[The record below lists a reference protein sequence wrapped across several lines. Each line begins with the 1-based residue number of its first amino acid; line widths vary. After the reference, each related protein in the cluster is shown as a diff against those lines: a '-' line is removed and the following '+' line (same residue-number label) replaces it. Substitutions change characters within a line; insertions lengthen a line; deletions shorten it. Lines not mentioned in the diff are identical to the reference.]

1 MPEFGPYET
10 PQALLRDQLWRCWLA
25 VEYQIRHRWAMGA
38 LPRTEDDG
46 AAAAWAPENV
56 AGVFRSALSEYRGE
70 PLVNGNDAGAS
81 VLRDAYRH
89 HSMLM
94 DARVAATVGANI
106 RLPYLDLCVR
116 FGLSYAQRLTLSF
129 ALMPEVDPKLLIA
142 YRYLSSDPTCR
153 SLDARLL
160 AMLVYD
166 TSESRADMSRDLAP
180 TSPLLLYRLLELDET
195 AGTYDSVLFRR
206 LRPAARLVQLLAGD
220 SSKLDPQLSDVA
232 ELRPTGI
239 SSGQGGAGPV
249 PRAGSLA
256 LGHSGEVLALFPES
270 LIARAAAALSS
281 PEALLVLQGVRGAG
295 KRLLLQVAAA
305 RVGRKILLI
314 QGSVLAA
321 MPPAQVRPVLRS
333 ILRECRL
340 LDAIPVIPDL
350 DDVIARDGD
359 RSDVPAFVTQ
369 LAAEHQG
376 AMAVTLG
383 RDRMPRLDF
392 RPLVQFALE
401 VPSLGE
407 RATLWQHHV
416 PGLVENDA
424 EALAS
429 RFAAPGGVIALA
441 ARAARAERTAVDGPP
456 DLLAL
461 DVAVRNQL
469 HDRLVRLGRKLDSH
483 FEFADL
489 VVDDETKVSLQE
501 IVGCLKERR
510 KVRERWGF
518 RGAAGVSVLFS
529 GDPGVGK
536 TMSATVIARR
546 LGLAIYEIDL
556 SRVVSKWL
564 GETEK
569 NLSEVFDA
577 AEPGHVVLLFNEA
590 DSLFGKRTT
599 EVKSSNDRY
608 ANMETNYLL
617 QRLERFGGLAILTT
631 NLGGAVDPA
640 FRRRFAYDVQ
650 FTFPDPEMRAEL
662 WRRAIPRTAEVAK
675 IDYEELGERFELS
688 GGFIKVAAE
697 RSAFQAAAMGE
708 SMSMN
713 GLVETVNRMYRERG
727 KLTAVGR
734 LE

>member
-10 PQALLRDQLWRCWLA
+10 PEALLRDQLWRCWLG
-25 VEYQIRHRWAMGA
+25 VEHQIRQRWALGA
-38 LPRTEDDG
+38 LPRTAEDG
-46 AAAAWAPENV
+46 ATASWAPENV
-56 AGVFRSALSEYRGE
+56 AGVFRAALSEYRNE
-70 PLVNGNDAGAS
+70 PLPGGDDAGAN
-81 VLRDAYRH
+81 VVGAAHRH
-89 HSMLM
+89 HAMVT
-94 DARVAATVGANI
+94 DARIGATLAAGI
-106 RLPYLDLCVR
+106 RLPYLDLWVR
-116 FGLSYAQRLTLSF
+116 FELSYAQRLALNF
-129 ALMPEVDPKLLIA
+129 AVMPEIDPKLLIA
-142 YRYLSSDPTCR
+142 YRYLTSDPTCR
-153 SLDARLL
+153 GLDARLL

-166 TSESRADMSRDLAP
+166 TAERRADMSRDLAP
-180 TSPLLLYRLLELDET
+180 TSPLLLYRLIEQDET
-195 AGTYDSVLFRR
+195 AGSYDSVLFRR

-220 SSKLDPQLSDVA
+220 TSRLDPQLSDVA
-232 ELRPTGI
+232 ELRA
-239 SSGQGGAGPV
+239 GAID
-249 PRAGSLA
+249 
-256 LGHSGEVLALFPES
+256 ALFPEP
-270 LIARAAAALSS
+270 LIARAAAALAS
-281 PEALLVLQGVRGAG
+281 PEALLVLQGVRGVG

-305 RVGRKILLI
+305 RIGKKLLVI
-314 QGSVLAA
+314 HGGALGA
-321 MPPAQVRPVLRS
+321 MPPVLARPLLRS

-350 DDVIARDGD
+350 DDAVAQQGD
-359 RSDVPAFVTQ
+359 RADLPPFVAQ
-369 LAAEHQG
+369 LAAEHAG
-376 AMAVTLG
+376 AMAVTIG

-392 RPLVQFALE
+392 RPLVQFTLE
-401 VPSLGE
+401 IPSLDD
-407 RATLWQHHV
+407 RAALWRRNAPTLAAA
-416 PGLVENDA
+416 DA

-441 ARAARAERTAVDGPP
+441 ARAARAERPEAEGPP
-456 DLLAL
+456 DLAAL
-461 DVAVRNQL
+461 DLAVRNQL
-469 HDRLVRLGRKLDSH
+469 HDRLIRLGRRIDSAH
-483 FEFADL
+483 AFADL
-489 VVDDETKVSLQE
+489 VVDDETAASLQE
-501 IVGCLKERR
+501 IVAALRERR

-536 TMSATVIARR
+536 TMSATVIARQ
-546 LGLAIYEIDL
+546 LDLAIYEIDL

-569 NLSEVFDA
+569 NLGEVFDA

-650 FTFPDPEMRAEL
+650 FTFPDPEMRTEL
-662 WRRAIPRTAEVAK
+662 WRRAIPRTAEVGD
-675 IDYEELGERFELS
+675 IDFEELGERFELS

-697 RSAFQAAAMGE
+697 RSAFQAAARSE
-708 SMSMN
+708 PISTEA
-713 GLVETVNRMYRERG
+713 LVVTIHRMYRERG

>member
-25 VEYQIRHRWAMGA
+25 VEYQIRQRWAMGA
-38 LPRTEDDG
+38 LPRGADDG
-46 AAAAWAPENV
+46 AAVDWAPENV

-70 PLVNGNDAGAS
+70 PLVHGNDAGAS
-81 VLRDAYRH
+81 VVRDAYRH
-89 HSMLM
+89 HSLLM
-94 DARVAATVGANI
+94 DARIAATVAANI

-116 FGLSYAQRLTLSF
+116 FGLSHAQRLTLSF

-166 TSESRADMSRDLAP
+166 TSERRADMSRDLAP
-180 TSPLLLYRLLELDET
+180 TSPLLLYRLIELDES
-195 AGTYDSVLFRR
+195 AGSYDSVLFRR

-220 SSKLDPQLSDVA
+220 SRQLDPQLSDVA
-232 ELRPTGI
+232 ELA
-239 SSGQGGAGPV
+239 GGEA
-249 PRAGSLA
+249 
-256 LGHSGEVLALFPES
+256 EALFPEPM
-270 LIARAAAALSS
+270 IARAAAALAS
-281 PEALLVLQGVRGAG
+281 PEALLVLQGVRGVG

-305 RVGRKILLI
+305 RTGRKLLLI
-314 QGSVLAA
+314 QGSALAA
-321 MPPAQVRPVLRS
+321 MPPAQLRPVLRS

-350 DDVIARDGD
+350 DDVLTKEGD

-392 RPLVQFALE
+392 RPLVQFTLE

-407 RATLWQHHV
+407 RATLWQRHV
-416 PGLVENDA
+416 PDLARSDA
-424 EALAS
+424 DQLAS

-441 ARAARAERTAVDGPP
+441 ARAARAERSEMEGPP
-456 DLLAL
+456 DLPAL

-469 HDRLVRLGRKLDSH
+469 HDRLVRLGRKLDAP
-483 FEFADL
+483 FEFSDL
-489 VVDDETKVSLQE
+489 VVDDETKASLQE
-501 IVGCLKERR
+501 IVGALRERR
-510 KVRERWGF
+510 KVRETWGF

-569 NLSEVFDA
+569 NLGEVFDA

-599 EVKSSNDRY
+599 EVRSSNDRY

-662 WRRAIPRTAEVAK
+662 WRRAIPRTAEVAA
-675 IDYEELGERFELS
+675 IDFDALGERFELS
-688 GGFIKVAAE
+688 GGFVKVAAE

-708 SMSMN
+708 PISMT
-713 GLVETVNRMYRERG
+713 GLIETVNRMYRERG

>member
-10 PQALLRDQLWRCWLA
+10 PQALLRDQLWRCWLG
-25 VEYQIRHRWAMGA
+25 VEYQIRQRWALGA
-38 LPRTEDDG
+38 LPQTGEDG
-46 AAAAWAPENV
+46 VSASWAPENV
-56 AGVFRSALSEYRGE
+56 AGVFRTALSEYRGD
-70 PLVNGNDAGAS
+70 PLPGGGDAGAS
-81 VLRDAYRH
+81 VVRDAYH
-89 HSMLM
+89 HHAMLS
-94 DARVAATVGANI
+94 DARVAATLAAGI
-106 RLPYLDLCVR
+106 RLPYLDLWVR
-116 FGLSYAQRLTLSF
+116 FGLSDAQRLALNF
-129 ALMPEVDPKLLIA
+129 AVMPEIDPKLLIA
-142 YRYLSSDPTCR
+142 YRYLTSDPTCR
-153 SLDARLL
+153 GLDARLL

-166 TSESRADMSRDLAP
+166 TAERRADMSRDLAP
-180 TSPLLLYRLLELDET
+180 TSPLLLYRLVEQDET

-220 SSKLDPQLSDVA
+220 TSQLDPQLSDVA
-232 ELRPTGI
+232 ELR
-239 SSGQGGAGPV
+239 
-249 PRAGSLA
+249 
-256 LGHSGEVLALFPES
+256 SGEPAALFPEP

-281 PEALLVLQGVRGAG
+281 PEALLVLQGVRGVG

-305 RVGRKILLI
+305 RIDRKILLVN
-314 QGSVLAA
+314 GAALAA
-321 MPPAQVRPVLRS
+321 MPPALTRPLVRS

-350 DDVIARDGD
+350 DDAMVQQGE
-359 RSDVPAFVTQ
+359 RSDVPVFVTQ
-369 LAAEHQG
+369 LAAEHAG

-392 RPLVQFALE
+392 RPLVQFTLE
-401 VPSLGE
+401 VPPLGE
-407 RATLWQHHV
+407 RAALWQRSV
-416 PGLVENDA
+416 PTLPSADA
-424 EALAS
+424 ETLAS

-441 ARAARAERTAVDGPP
+441 ARAARAERPAGSPP
-456 DLLAL
+456 DLPAL
-461 DVAVRNQL
+461 DLAVRNQL
-469 HDRLVRLGRKLDSH
+469 HDRLIRLGRRLDTH
-483 FEFADL
+483 QAFTDL
-489 VVDDETKVSLQE
+489 VVDDETAASLHE
-501 IVGCLKERR
+501 IVGALRERR

-536 TMSATVIARR
+536 TMSATVIARQ

-569 NLSEVFDA
+569 NLGEVFDA

-650 FTFPDPEMRAEL
+650 FTFPDPEMRTEL
-662 WRRAIPRTAEVAK
+662 WRRAIPRTAEVGD

-697 RSAFQAAAMGE
+697 RSAFQAAATSE
-708 SMSMN
+708 PMSTN
-713 GLVETVNRMYRERG
+713 GLVVTIHRMYRERG

>member
-1 MPEFGPYET
+1 VAEFGPYET
-10 PQALLRDQLWRCWLA
+10 PSALLRDTLWRCWLA
-25 VEYQIRHRWAMGA
+25 IEYQIRQRWALGA
-38 LPRTEDDG
+38 LPDTSDDG
-46 AAAAWAPENV
+46 AATTWAPEHV

-70 PLVNGNDAGAS
+70 PLVSGQDGGAH
-81 VLRDAYRH
+81 VVADAYRH
-89 HSMLM
+89 HAMLM
-94 DARVAATVGANI
+94 EARIAATLRDGVQ
-106 RLPYLDLCVR
+106 LPYLDMCVR
-116 FGLSYAQRLTLSF
+116 FGLNQAQRLALSF
-129 ALMPEVDPKLLIA
+129 AVMPEIDPKLLVA
-142 YRYLSSDPTCR
+142 YRYLASDPSCR
-153 SLDARLL
+153 GLDARLL

-166 TSESRADMSRDLAP
+166 TAESRADMSRDLAP
-180 TSPLLLYRLLELDET
+180 TSPLLLYRLLEHDET

-220 SSKLDPQLSDVA
+220 NSQLDPQLAEVA
-232 ELRPTGI
+232 ELRA
-239 SSGQGGAGPV
+239 GAVG
-249 PRAGSLA
+249 
-256 LGHSGEVLALFPES
+256 ALFPEP

-281 PEALLVLQGVRGAG
+281 PEALLVVQGVRGVG

-305 RVGRKILLI
+305 RLGRKLLLL
-314 QGSVLAA
+314 QGGALAA
-321 MPPAQVRPVLRS
+321 MSPSQVRPVLRS

-340 LDAIPVIPDL
+340 LDAIPVIAEL
-350 DDVIARDGD
+350 DDVIAQQGD
-359 RSDVPAFVTQ
+359 RSDAPAFLTL
-369 LAAEHQG
+369 LAAEHAG
-376 AMAVTLG
+376 AMAVTIG

-392 RPLVQFALE
+392 RPLVQFSLD
-401 VPSLGE
+401 VPPLGD
-407 RATLWQHHV
+407 RSTLWQWHV
-416 PGLVENDA
+416 PGLTEEAA
-424 EALAS
+424 ETLAG

-441 ARAARAERTAVDGPP
+441 ARAARAERTAQAGPP
-456 DLLAL
+456 DVEVL

-469 HDRLVRLGRKLDSH
+469 HDRLVRLGRKLDSQ
-483 FEFADL
+483 FEFKDL
-489 VVDDETKVSLQE
+489 VVDDDTGASLTE
-501 IVGCLKERR
+501 IVGCIRERR
-510 KVRERWGF
+510 KVREQWGF

-536 TMSATVIARR
+536 TMSATVIARQ

-569 NLSEVFDA
+569 NLGEVFDA

-631 NLGGAVDPA
+631 NLTGAVDPA

-662 WRRAIPRTAEVAK
+662 WRRVIPKAAEVSS
-675 IDYEELGERFELS
+675 IDYDELGERFELS

-697 RSAFQAAAMGE
+697 RSAFQAAAMGGAI
-708 SMSMN
+708 STS

>member
-1 MPEFGPYET
+1 VPEFGPYET

-25 VEYQIRHRWAMGA
+25 VEYQIRLRWALGA
-38 LPRTEDDG
+38 LPRNDDG
-46 AAAAWAPENV
+46 ASASWAPENV
-56 AGVFRSALSEYRGE
+56 AGVFRAALGEYRGE
-70 PLVNGNDAGAS
+70 PLIAGGDAGAA
-81 VLRDAYRH
+81 VVRDALRH
-89 HSMLM
+89 HSLLM
-94 DARVAATVGANI
+94 EARIGATLRANL
-106 RLPYLDLCVR
+106 RLPYLDLWLR
-116 FGLSYAQRLTLSF
+116 FGLTPAQRQTLSF
-129 ALMPEVDPKLLIA
+129 ALMPEIDPKLLIA
-142 YRYLSSDPTCR
+142 YRYLSADPTCR
-153 SLDARLL
+153 GLDARLL

-166 TSESRADMSRDLAP
+166 TSESRAEMSRDLAP
-180 TSPLLLYRLLELDET
+180 TSPLLLYRLLEQDDT
-195 AGTYDSVLFRR
+195 AGSHDSMLFRR

-220 SSKLDPQLSDVA
+220 ARQLDPQLADVA
-232 ELRPTGI
+232 ELRE
-239 SSGQGGAGPV
+239 
-249 PRAGSLA
+249 
-256 LGHSGEVLALFPES
+256 GELDALFPDAMVE
-270 LIARAAAALSS
+270 RAATALAS
-281 PEALLVLQGVRGAG
+281 PEALLVLQGVRGVG

-305 RVGRKILLI
+305 RIGRKLLVL
-314 QGSVLAA
+314 QGGVLGA
-321 MPPAQVRPVLRS
+321 MPAAQVRPLLRS

-350 DDVIARDGD
+350 DDVAVQGERGD
-359 RSDVPAFVTQ
+359 LPPFVSQ
-369 LAAEHQG
+369 LAAEHAG

-392 RPLVQFALE
+392 RPLVQFTLD
-401 VPSLGE
+401 VPPMGE
-407 RATLWQHHV
+407 RARLWQWNV
-416 PGLVENDA
+416 PGLPEQDA
-424 EALAS
+424 ETLAS
-429 RFAAPGGVIALA
+429 RFAAPGGVIAFA
-441 ARAARAERTAVDGPP
+441 ARAARAERSAAQGPP
-456 DLLAL
+456 DLRGL
-461 DVAVRNQL
+461 DLAVRNQL
-469 HDRLVRLGRKLDSH
+469 HDRLVRLGRKLDCP
-483 FEFADL
+483 FELADL
-489 VVDDETKVSLQE
+489 VVDDETAGSLRE
-501 IVGCLKERR
+501 IVACVRERR
-510 KVRERWGF
+510 KVREYWGF

-536 TMSATVIARR
+536 TMSATVIARQ

-631 NLGGAVDPA
+631 NLSSAVDPA

-662 WRRAIPRTAEVAK
+662 WRRVIPKAAEVAAL
-675 IDYEELGERFELS
+675 DFEELGERFELS

-697 RSAFQAAAMGE
+697 RAAFQAAATDE
-708 SMSMN
+708 PISMN
-713 GLVETVNRMYRERG
+713 GLVVTIHRMYRERG

>member
-1 MPEFGPYET
+1 MAEFGPYAT

-25 VEYQIRHRWAMGA
+25 VEYQIRQRWAFGA
-38 LPRTEDDG
+38 LPRSDDG
-46 AAAAWAPENV
+46 GEASWAPENV
-56 AGVFRSALSEYRGE
+56 AGVFRAALSEYRGE
-70 PLVNGNDAGAS
+70 PLAGDDAGAS
-81 VLRDAYRH
+81 VVRDAYRH
-89 HSMLM
+89 HALLM
-94 DARVAATVGANI
+94 DARITATLRANI
-106 RLPYLDLCVR
+106 HLPYLDLCVR
-116 FGLSYAQRLTLSF
+116 FALSPAQRQTLAF

-153 SLDARLL
+153 GLDARLL

-180 TSPLLLYRLLELDET
+180 TSPLLLYRLLEQDET
-195 AGTYDSVLFRR
+195 AGSHDSMLFRR

-220 SSKLDPQLSDVA
+220 SSQLDPQLSDVA
-232 ELRPTGI
+232 ELR
-239 SSGQGGAGPV
+239 GGDV
-249 PRAGSLA
+249 D
-256 LGHSGEVLALFPES
+256 ALFPEAM
-270 LIARAAAALSS
+270 IARAAAALASH
-281 PEALLVLQGVRGAG
+281 EALLVLQGVRGVG

-305 RVGRKILLI
+305 RIGRKLVLLD
-314 QGSVLAA
+314 GGALAA
-321 MPPAQVRPVLRS
+321 MPPPQVRPLLRS

-340 LDAIPVIPDL
+340 LDAVPVIPDL
-350 DDVIARDGD
+350 DDVLVQQGERGD
-359 RSDVPAFVTQ
+359 LPPFVTQ
-369 LAAEHQG
+369 LAAEHTG

-392 RPLVQFALE
+392 RPLVQFTLE
-401 VPSLGE
+401 VPPLDE
-407 RATLWQHHV
+407 RARLWQWNV
-416 PGLVENDA
+416 PALDYRDA
-424 EALAS
+424 ETLAS

-441 ARAARAERTAVDGPP
+441 ARAARAERSAADGPP
-456 DLLAL
+456 DLRAL

-469 HDRLVRLGRKLDSH
+469 HDRLVRLGRKIDSAYG
-483 FEFADL
+483 FADL
-489 VVDDETKVSLQE
+489 VVDDETAASLRE
-501 IVGCLKERR
+501 IVGALQERR

-536 TMSATVIARR
+536 SMSATVIARQ

-662 WRRAIPRTAEVAK
+662 WRRAIPKTAEVGRL
-675 IDYEELGERFELS
+675 DFEELGERFELS

-697 RSAFQAAAMGE
+697 RAAFQAAATDE
-708 SMSMN
+708 PISMN
-713 GLVETVNRMYRERG
+713 GLVVTIHRMYRERG

>member
-10 PQALLRDQLWRCWLA
+10 PQALLRDQLWRCWLR
-25 VEYQIRHRWAMGA
+25 VEHQIRLRWAMGA
-38 LPRTEDDG
+38 LPRTEDG
-46 AAAAWAPENV
+46 EPAAWAPEHI
-56 AGVFRSALSEYRGE
+56 AGVFRAALGEYRGE
-70 PLVNGNDAGAS
+70 PLLDGDDAGAS
-81 VLRDAYRH
+81 VVDEAHRH

-94 DARVAATVGANI
+94 DARIAATLRAGI

-116 FGLSYAQRLTLSF
+116 FQLTYAQRLTLSF
-129 ALMPEVDPKLLIA
+129 ALMPEIDPKLLVA

-180 TSPLLLYRLLELDET
+180 TSPLLVYRLIEQDET
-195 AGTYDSVLFRR
+195 AGAYDSVLFRR

-220 SSKLDPQLSDVA
+220 ASHLDPQLADVA
-232 ELRPTGI
+232 ELR
-239 SSGQGGAGPV
+239 GGPA
-249 PRAGSLA
+249 
-256 LGHSGEVLALFPES
+256 EALFPEPM
-270 LIARAAAALSS
+270 IARAAAALAS
-281 PEALLVLQGVRGAG
+281 PEALLVLQGVRGVG

-305 RVGRKILLI
+305 RVGRKLLLL
-314 QGSVLAA
+314 QGTALAA
-321 MPPAQVRPVLRS
+321 MSPTQWRPLLRS

-350 DDVIARDGD
+350 GDLIAQQGD
-359 RSDVPAFVTQ
+359 RGDVPAFVTQ
-369 LAAEHQG
+369 LAAEHEG
-376 AMAVTLG
+376 AIAVTLG
-383 RDRMPRLDF
+383 RDRMPRFDF
-392 RPLVQFALE
+392 RPLVQFTLE
-401 VPSLGE
+401 IPPLGE
-407 RATLWQHHV
+407 RATLWRRHV
-416 PGLVENDA
+416 PELTADDA
-424 EALAS
+424 ETLAS

-441 ARAARAERTAVDGPP
+441 ARAARAERAELDGPP
-456 DLLAL
+456 ELSAL
-461 DVAVRNQL
+461 DLAVRNQL
-469 HDRLVRLGRKLDSH
+469 HDRLVRLGRKLECH
-483 FEFADL
+483 FDFRDL
-489 VVDDETKVSLQE
+489 VVDDETAGALQE
-501 IVGCLKERR
+501 IVGSLRVRR
-510 KVRERWGF
+510 KVREHWGF

-529 GDPGVGK
+529 GHPGVGK
-536 TMSATVIARR
+536 TMSATVLARA

-556 SRVVSKWL
+556 SRIVSKWL

-617 QRLERFGGLAILTT
+617 QRLEQFGGLAILTT

-662 WRRAIPRTAEVAK
+662 WRRVIPRTAEVAN
-675 IDYEELGERFELS
+675 IDYGQLGERFELS

-697 RSAFQAAAMGE
+697 RSAFQAAATGE
-708 SMSMN
+708 AMSMN

>member
-10 PQALLRDQLWRCWLA
+10 PRALLRDQLWRCWLG
-25 VEYQIRHRWAMGA
+25 VEFQIRQRWALGS
-38 LPRTEDDG
+38 LSRTADDG
-46 AAAAWAPENV
+46 AIGSWGPETLG
-56 AGVFRSALSEYRGE
+56 GVFRSALSEFRDE
-70 PLVNGNDAGAS
+70 PLVHGDDAGAA
-81 VLRDAYRH
+81 VVREAYRH
-89 HSMLM
+89 HSRLV
-94 DARVAATVGANI
+94 DARIAATLRANI
-106 RLPYLDLCVR
+106 RLPFLELCVR
-116 FGLSYAQRLTLSF
+116 FGLTPAQQLALCF
-129 ALMPEVDPKLLIA
+129 AVMPEVDPKLLIA
-142 YRYLSSDPTCR
+142 YRYLSNDPSCR

-166 TSESRADMSRDLAP
+166 TSERRADMSRDLAP
-180 TSPLLLYRLLELDET
+180 TSPLLLYRLLEQDES
-195 AGTYDSVLFRR
+195 AGSSDSMLFRR

-220 SSKLDPQLSDVA
+220 SSQLDPQLSDVA
-232 ELRPTGI
+232 ELRG
-239 SSGQGGAGPV
+239 
-249 PRAGSLA
+249 
-256 LGHSGEVLALFPES
+256 GEVDALFPEPM
-270 LIARAAAALSS
+270 IARAAAALAS
-281 PEALLVLQGVRGAG
+281 PGALLVLQGVRGVG

-305 RVGRKILLI
+305 RIDRKLLLI
-314 QGSVLAA
+314 HGNALAA
-321 MPPAQVRPVLRS
+321 MTAPQARPQVRS
-333 ILRECRL
+333 ILRECKL

-350 DDVIARDGD
+350 DDVMVQQGERGEL
-359 RSDVPAFVTQ
+359 PAFVSQ
-369 LAAEHQG
+369 LAAEHHG
-376 AMAVTLG
+376 AMAVTIG

-392 RPLVQFALE
+392 RPLVQFTLE
-401 VPSLGE
+401 VPSLDD
-407 RATLWQHHV
+407 RARLWQWHV
-416 PGLVENDA
+416 PALPASDA
-424 EALAS
+424 DALAS
-429 RFAAPGGVIALA
+429 RFAAPGGVIVLA
-441 ARAARAERTAVDGPP
+441 AGAARAEHGAGQGPP
-456 DLLAL
+456 DLASL
-461 DVAVRNQL
+461 DLAVRNQL
-469 HDRLVRLGRKLDSH
+469 HDRLVRLGRKLECPFD
-483 FEFADL
+483 FKDL
-489 VVDDETKVSLQE
+489 VVDDETGASLQE
-501 IVGCLKERR
+501 IVGAIRERR

-569 NLSEVFDA
+569 NLGEVFDA

-599 EVKSSNDRY
+599 DVKSSNDRY

-650 FTFPDPEMRAEL
+650 FTFPDPDMRAEL
-662 WRRAIPRTAEVAK
+662 WRRVIPKAAEVVK
-675 IDYEELGERFELS
+675 LDFDELGERFELS

-697 RSAFQAAAMGE
+697 RAAFQAAAMAE
-708 SMSMN
+708 PMSME
-713 GLVETVNRMYRERG
+713 GLVVTILRMYRERG

>member
-10 PQALLRDQLWRCWLA
+10 PQTLLRDLLWRCWLA
-25 VEYQIRHRWAMGA
+25 VEYQIRQRWAFGA
-38 LPRTEDDG
+38 LPRSDDG
-46 AAAAWAPENV
+46 ANPTWAPENV
-56 AGVFRSALSEYRGE
+56 AGVFRAALSEYRGE
-70 PLVNGNDAGAS
+70 PLAHGDDAGAS
-81 VLRDAYRH
+81 VVRDAYRH
-89 HSMLM
+89 HSLLM
-94 DARVAATVGANI
+94 DARITATLRANI

-116 FGLSYAQRLTLSF
+116 FGLSPAQRLTLAF
-129 ALMPEVDPKLLIA
+129 ALMPEVDPKLLVA
-142 YRYLSSDPTCR
+142 YRYLSSDPACR
-153 SLDARLL
+153 GLDARLL

-180 TSPLLLYRLLELDET
+180 TSPLLLYRLLEQDES
-195 AGTYDSVLFRR
+195 AGSHDSMLFRR

-220 SSKLDPQLSDVA
+220 SSQLDPQLSDVA
-232 ELRPTGI
+232 ELR
-239 SSGQGGAGPV
+239 GGDV
-249 PRAGSLA
+249 D
-256 LGHSGEVLALFPES
+256 ALFPEAM
-270 LIARAAAALSS
+270 IARAAAALSS
-281 PEALLVLQGVRGAG
+281 HEALLVLQGVRGVG

-305 RVGRKILLI
+305 RIGRKLILLD
-314 QGSVLAA
+314 GAALAA
-321 MPPAQVRPVLRS
+321 MPPAQVRPLLRS

-340 LDAIPVIPDL
+340 LDAVPVIPDL
-350 DDVIARDGD
+350 DDVIVQQGE
-359 RSDVPAFVTQ
+359 RSDAPPFITQ
-369 LAAEHQG
+369 LASEHDG

-392 RPLVQFALE
+392 RPLVQFTLE
-401 VPSLGE
+401 VPPLDE
-407 RATLWQHHV
+407 RARLWQWNV
-416 PGLVENDA
+416 PALDYRDA

-441 ARAARAERTAVDGPP
+441 ARAARAERATADGPP
-456 DLLAL
+456 DLKDL

-469 HDRLVRLGRKLDSH
+469 HDRLVRLGRKIDSGY
-483 FEFADL
+483 EFSDL
-489 VVDDETKVSLQE
+489 VVDDETAASLRE
-501 IVGCLKERR
+501 IVGALQERR

-536 TMSATVIARR
+536 SMSATVIARK

-569 NLSEVFDA
+569 NLGEVFDA

-662 WRRAIPRTAEVAK
+662 WRRAIPKTAEVAK
-675 IDYEELGERFELS
+675 LDFDELGERFELS

-697 RSAFQAAAMGE
+697 RAAFQAAATDE
-708 SMSMN
+708 PISMN
-713 GLVETVNRMYRERG
+713 GLVVTIHRMYRERG

>member
-1 MPEFGPYET
+1 VSEFGPYET
-10 PQALLRDQLWRCWLA
+10 PPALLRDLLWRCWLG
-25 VEYQIRHRWAMGA
+25 VEYQIRQRWAMGA
-38 LPRTEDDG
+38 LPPTSDDG
-46 AAAAWAPENV
+46 SATWAPEHV

-70 PLVNGNDAGAS
+70 PMLGDDAAGAS
-81 VLRDAYRH
+81 VLRDACRH
-89 HSMLM
+89 HTMLM
-94 DARVAATVGANI
+94 DARISATLAANI
-106 RLPYLDLCVR
+106 RLPYLELCVR
-116 FGLSYAQRLTLSF
+116 FGLSYAQRLSLSF
-129 ALMPEVDPKLLIA
+129 AVMPEVDPKLLVA
-142 YRYLSSDPTCR
+142 YRYLSSDPSCR

-166 TSESRADMSRDLAP
+166 TSESRAEMSRDLAP
-180 TSPLLLYRLLELDET
+180 TSPLLMYRLIEQDET
-195 AGTYDSVLFRR
+195 AGSYDSVLFRR

-220 SSKLDPQLSDVA
+220 ARQLDPQLSEVA
-232 ELRPTGI
+232 ELR
-239 SSGQGGAGPV
+239 GGDV
-249 PRAGSLA
+249 D
-256 LGHSGEVLALFPES
+256 ALFPEQM
-270 LIARAAAALSS
+270 IARAAAALAS
-281 PEALLVLQGVRGAG
+281 PEAMLVLQGVRGAG

-305 RVGRKILLI
+305 RVGRKLLLI
-314 QGSVLAA
+314 QGSALAA
-321 MPPAQVRPVLRS
+321 MPPAQARPLVRS

-340 LDAIPVIPDL
+340 LDAIPVIAEL
-350 DDVIARDGD
+350 DDVIVQQGE
-359 RSDVPAFVTQ
+359 RSDLPPFVIQ
-369 LAAEHQG
+369 LAAEHKG

-383 RDRMPRLDF
+383 RDRMPRLDL
-392 RPLVQFALE
+392 RPLVQFSLE
-401 VPSLGE
+401 VPSLAE
-407 RATLWQHHV
+407 RAQLWMWHV
-416 PGLVENDA
+416 PALPHGDA
-424 EALAS
+424 EVLAS

-441 ARAARAERTAVDGPP
+441 ARAARAERGPHEAPP
-456 DLLAL
+456 DLPVL
-461 DVAVRNQL
+461 DLAVRNQL
-469 HDRLVRLGRKLDSH
+469 HDRLVRLGRKLDCP
-483 FEFADL
+483 FEFKDL
-489 VVDDETKVSLQE
+489 VADDETAAALHE
-501 IVGCLKERR
+501 IVGALRERR
-510 KVRERWGF
+510 KVRESWGF

-536 TMSATVIARR
+536 SMSATVIARQ

-599 EVKSSNDRY
+599 DVKSSNDRY

-662 WRRAIPRTAEVAK
+662 WRRVIPKTAEVAR
-675 IDYEELGERFELS
+675 IDFDELGERFELS

-697 RSAFQAAAMGE
+697 RSAFQAAAKGE
-708 SMSMN
+708 PMSMD
-713 GLVETVNRMYRERG
+713 GLVVTIQRMYRERG

>member
-1 MPEFGPYET
+1 VPEFGPYET

-25 VEYQIRHRWAMGA
+25 VEYQIRQRWALGA
-38 LPRTEDDG
+38 LPQTSDDG
-46 AAAAWAPENV
+46 AAASWAPDNV
-56 AGVFRSALSEYRGE
+56 AGVFRAALSEYRGE
-70 PLVNGNDAGAS
+70 PLVAGNDAGAL
-81 VLRDAYRH
+81 VVRDACRH

-94 DARVAATVGANI
+94 EARIGATLRAGI
-106 RLPYLDLCVR
+106 RLPYLDLWVR
-116 FGLSYAQRLTLSF
+116 FGLTPAQRQTLSF
-129 ALMPEVDPKLLIA
+129 ALMPEIDPKLLIA
-142 YRYLSSDPTCR
+142 YRYLSADPTCR
-153 SLDARLL
+153 GLDARLL

-166 TSESRADMSRDLAP
+166 SSESRADMSRDLAP
-180 TSPLLLYRLLELDET
+180 TSPLLLYRLLEQDDT
-195 AGTYDSVLFRR
+195 QGSHDSMLFRR

-220 SSKLDPQLSDVA
+220 ARQLDPQLADVA
-232 ELRPTGI
+232 ELRDGD
-239 SSGQGGAGPV
+239 V
-249 PRAGSLA
+249 D
-256 LGHSGEVLALFPES
+256 ALFPEAM
-270 LIARAAAALSS
+270 IARAATALAS
-281 PEALLVLQGVRGAG
+281 PEALLVVQGVRGVG

-305 RVGRKILLI
+305 RLGRKLLVL
-314 QGSVLAA
+314 QGGLLAA
-321 MPPAQVRPVLRS
+321 MAPAQVRPLVRS

-350 DDVIARDGD
+350 DDAVVQQGERGD
-359 RSDVPAFVTQ
+359 LPPFVSQ
-369 LAAEHQG
+369 LAAEHTG
-376 AMAVTLG
+376 AIAVTLG

-392 RPLVQFALE
+392 RPLVQFTLD
-401 VPSLGE
+401 VPPMGE
-407 RATLWQHHV
+407 RARLWQWNV
-416 PGLVENDA
+416 PGLAEHDA
-424 EALAS
+424 EILAS

-441 ARAARAERTAVDGPP
+441 SRAARAERLAAHGAP
-456 DLLAL
+456 DLPAL
-461 DVAVRNQL
+461 DLAVRNQL
-469 HDRLVRLGRKLDSH
+469 HDRLVRLGRKLDCA
-483 FEFADL
+483 FELADL
-489 VVDDETKVSLQE
+489 VVDDETQGSLRE
-501 IVGCLKERR
+501 IVACVKERR
-510 KVRERWGF
+510 KVREQWGF

-536 TMSATVIARR
+536 TMSATVIARQ

-631 NLGGAVDPA
+631 NLSSAVDPA

-662 WRRAIPRTAEVAK
+662 WRRVIPKAAEAEK
-675 IDYEELGERFELS
+675 LDFEELGERFELS

-697 RSAFQAAAMGE
+697 RAAFQAAATDE
-708 SMSMN
+708 PISMN
-713 GLVETVNRMYRERG
+713 GLVVTIHRMYRERG

>member
-1 MPEFGPYET
+1 MAEFGPYET
-10 PQALLRDQLWRCWLA
+10 PQALLRDTLWRCWLR
-25 VEYQIRHRWAMGA
+25 VEYQIRQRWAMGV
-38 LPRTEDDG
+38 LPSSEDG
-46 AAAAWAPENV
+46 AAAAWAPEHV

-70 PLVNGNDAGAS
+70 PLLDDNDAGAS
-81 VLRDAYRH
+81 VVLDAHRH
-89 HSMLM
+89 HSLLM
-94 DARVAATVGANI
+94 DARIAATLRAGI

-116 FGLSYAQRLTLSF
+116 FKLTYAQRLTLSF
-129 ALMPEVDPKLLIA
+129 ALMPEVDPKLLVA
-142 YRYLSSDPTCR
+142 YRYLSSDPSCR

-180 TSPLLLYRLLELDET
+180 TSPLLLYRLIEQDES
-195 AGTYDSVLFRR
+195 AGSYDSVRFRR

-220 SSKLDPQLSDVA
+220 RSQLDPQLSDVA
-232 ELRPTGI
+232 ELR
-239 SSGQGGAGPV
+239 GGPAD
-249 PRAGSLA
+249 
-256 LGHSGEVLALFPES
+256 ALFPEP

-305 RVGRKILLI
+305 RVGRKLLLL
-314 QGSVLAA
+314 QGATLAA
-321 MPPAQVRPVLRS
+321 MPPAQWKPVLRS

-340 LDAIPVIPDL
+340 LDAIPVIPEL
-350 DDVIARDGD
+350 DDLITQQGE
-359 RSDVPAFVTQ
+359 RSEVPPFVTQ
-369 LAAEHQG
+369 LAAEHEG
-376 AMAVTLG
+376 AIAVTIG

-392 RPLVQFALE
+392 RPLVQFTLE
-401 VPSLGE
+401 VPSLDD
-407 RATLWQHHV
+407 RATLWRNHV
-416 PGLVENDA
+416 PGLTADDA
-424 EALAS
+424 ETLAS

-441 ARAARAERTAVDGPP
+441 ARAARAERTQVDGPP
-456 DLLAL
+456 ELSAL
-461 DVAVRNQL
+461 DLAVRNQL
-469 HDRLVRLGRKLDSH
+469 HDRLVRLGRRIESAHELK
-483 FEFADL
+483 DL
-489 VVDDETKVSLQE
+489 VVDDETAAALRE
-501 IVGCLKERR
+501 IVGALRVRR

-518 RGAAGVSVLFS
+518 RGAPGVSVLFS

-536 TMSATVIARR
+536 TMSATVIARQ
-546 LGLAIYEIDL
+546 LGLALYEIDL

-590 DSLFGKRTT
+590 DSLFGKRTS

-631 NLGGAVDPA
+631 NLSGAVDPA

-662 WRRAIPRTAEVAK
+662 WRRVIPKTAEVAD

-708 SMSMN
+708 AMSMN

>member
-1 MPEFGPYET
+1 VPEFGPYET
-10 PQALLRDQLWRCWLA
+10 PEALLRDQLWRCWLG
-25 VEYQIRHRWAMGA
+25 VEYQIRQRWAMGA
-38 LPRTEDDG
+38 LPLTGDDG
-46 AAAAWAPENV
+46 ASPAWAPEHV
-56 AGVFRSALSEYRGE
+56 AGVFRSALCEYRGE
-70 PLVNGNDAGAS
+70 PLLEGNDAGAN
-81 VLRDAYRH
+81 VVHAAYRH

-94 DARVAATVGANI
+94 EARIKATLDAGV
-106 RLPYLDLCVR
+106 RLPYLELCVR
-116 FGLSYAQRLTLSF
+116 FGLTPAQRLTLSF
-129 ALMPEVDPKLLIA
+129 AVMPEIDPKLLIA
-142 YRYLSSDPTCR
+142 YRYLSSDPSCR

-180 TSPLLLYRLLELDET
+180 TSPLLLYRLIELDET

-220 SSKLDPQLSDVA
+220 NSQLDPQLSDVA
-232 ELRPTGI
+232 ELR
-239 SSGQGGAGPV
+239 SGA
-249 PRAGSLA
+249 A
-256 LGHSGEVLALFPES
+256 LALFPEA

-305 RVGRKILLI
+305 RIGRKLLLI
-314 QGSVLAA
+314 QGSGLAA
-321 MPPAQVRPVLRS
+321 MPPTQARPVLRS

-350 DDVIARDGD
+350 DDVIARGDD
-359 RSDVPAFVTQ
+359 RSEVPAFVTQ
-369 LAAEHQG
+369 LAAEHGG

-407 RATLWQHHV
+407 RVTLWQHHV
-416 PGLVENDA
+416 PDLSEPDA

-429 RFAAPGGVIALA
+429 RFAAPGGVITLA
-441 ARAARAERTAVDGPP
+441 ARAARAARAEADGPP
-456 DLLAL
+456 DLPAL

-469 HDRLVRLGRKLDSH
+469 HDRLVRLGRKLDSA
-483 FEFADL
+483 FEFTDL
-489 VVDDETKVSLQE
+489 VVDDETQAALHE
-501 IVGCLKERR
+501 IVGCLRERR

-577 AEPGHVVLLFNEA
+577 AEPGHAVLLFNEA

-631 NLGGAVDPA
+631 NLSGAVDPA

-662 WRRAIPRTAEVAK
+662 WRRAIPRTAEVAT
-675 IDYEELGERFELS
+675 IDFEELGERFELS

-708 SMSMN
+708 PMSMN
-713 GLVETVNRMYRERG
+713 GMVETVNRMYRERG

>member
-1 MPEFGPYET
+1 MAEFGPYET
-10 PQALLRDQLWRCWLA
+10 PQALLRDQLWRCWLR
-25 VEYQIRHRWAMGA
+25 VEHQIRHRWAMGA
-38 LPRTEDDG
+38 LPRTEDG
-46 AAAAWAPENV
+46 AATTWAPDNI

-70 PLVNGNDAGAS
+70 PILADDDAGAS
-81 VLRDAYRH
+81 VLLDAYRH
-89 HSMLM
+89 HSLLM
-94 DARVAATVGANI
+94 DARIAATLRANI

-116 FGLSYAQRLTLSF
+116 FKLTYAQRLTLSF
-129 ALMPEVDPKLLIA
+129 ALMPEVDPKLLVA
-142 YRYLSSDPTCR
+142 YRYLSSDPNCR

-160 AMLVYD
+160 SMLVYD
-166 TSESRADMSRDLAP
+166 TSESRAEMSRDLAP
-180 TSPLLLYRLLELDET
+180 TSPLLLYRLIEQDESG
-195 AGTYDSVLFRR
+195 GTYDSILFRR

-220 SSKLDPQLSDVA
+220 ASHLDPQLSDVA
-232 ELRPTGI
+232 ELRG
-239 SSGQGGAGPV
+239 GPV
-249 PRAGSLA
+249 
-256 LGHSGEVLALFPES
+256 EALFPEAMV
-270 LIARAAAALSS
+270 ARAASALAS
-281 PEALLVLQGVRGAG
+281 PEALLVMQGVRGVG

-305 RVGRKILLI
+305 RIGRKLLLL
-314 QGSVLAA
+314 QGSTLGA
-321 MPPAQVRPVLRS
+321 MPPGQWRPVLRS

-340 LDAIPVIPDL
+340 LDAIPVLPDL
-350 DDVIARDGD
+350 DDLIAAQGD
-359 RSDVPAFVTQ
+359 RAEAPAFVTQ
-369 LAAEHQG
+369 LAAEHEG
-376 AMAVTLG
+376 ALAVTLG

-392 RPLVQFALE
+392 RPLVQFSLE
-401 VPSLGE
+401 VPPLGE
-407 RATLWQHHV
+407 RATLWQRNV
-416 PGLVENDA
+416 PGLSADDA
-424 EALAS
+424 DTLAS

-441 ARAARAERTAVDGPP
+441 ARAARAERAAVDGPP
-456 DLLAL
+456 ELSSL
-461 DVAVRNQL
+461 DHAVRNQL
-469 HDRLVRLGRKLDSH
+469 HDRLVRLGRKLDCFSD
-483 FEFADL
+483 FNDL
-489 VVDDETKVSLQE
+489 VVDDETAVSLRE
-501 IVGCLKERR
+501 IVDCLRVRR

-536 TMSATVIARR
+536 SMSATVIARQ

-590 DSLFGKRTT
+590 DSLFGKRTS

-631 NLGGAVDPA
+631 NLTGAVDPA

-662 WRRAIPRTAEVAK
+662 WRRVIPRTAEVAA
-675 IDYEELGERFELS
+675 IDYDELGERFELS

-697 RSAFQAAAMGE
+697 RSAFQAAAMGDPL
-708 SMSMN
+708 SMN

>member
-1 MPEFGPYET
+1 
-10 PQALLRDQLWRCWLA
+10 
-25 VEYQIRHRWAMGA
+25 
-38 LPRTEDDG
+38 
-46 AAAAWAPENV
+46 
-56 AGVFRSALSEYRGE
+56 
-70 PLVNGNDAGAS
+70 
-81 VLRDAYRH
+81 
-89 HSMLM
+89 
-94 DARVAATVGANI
+94 
-106 RLPYLDLCVR
+106 
-116 FGLSYAQRLTLSF
+116 
-129 ALMPEVDPKLLIA
+129 
-142 YRYLSSDPTCR
+142 SDPTCR
-153 SLDARLL
+153 GLDARLL

-180 TSPLLLYRLLELDET
+180 TSPLLLYRLLEQDET
-195 AGTYDSVLFRR
+195 AGSHDSMLFRR

-220 SSKLDPQLSDVA
+220 SSQLDPQLSDVA
-232 ELRPTGI
+232 ELR
-239 SSGQGGAGPV
+239 GGDV
-249 PRAGSLA
+249 D
-256 LGHSGEVLALFPES
+256 ALFPEAM
-270 LIARAAAALSS
+270 IARAAAALASH
-281 PEALLVLQGVRGAG
+281 EALLVLQGVRGVG

-305 RVGRKILLI
+305 RIGRKLVLLD
-314 QGSVLAA
+314 GGALAA
-321 MPPAQVRPVLRS
+321 MPPPQVRPLLRS

-340 LDAIPVIPDL
+340 LDAVPVIPDL
-350 DDVIARDGD
+350 DDVLVQQGERGD
-359 RSDVPAFVTQ
+359 LPPFVTQ
-369 LAAEHQG
+369 LAAEHTG

-392 RPLVQFALE
+392 RPLVQFTLE
-401 VPSLGE
+401 VPPLDE
-407 RATLWQHHV
+407 RARLWQWNV
-416 PGLVENDA
+416 PALDYRDA
-424 EALAS
+424 ELLGS

-441 ARAARAERTAVDGPP
+441 ARAARAERSAADGPP
-456 DLLAL
+456 DLRAL

-469 HDRLVRLGRKLDSH
+469 HDRLVRLGRKIDSAYG
-483 FEFADL
+483 FADL
-489 VVDDETKVSLQE
+489 VVDDETAASLRE
-501 IVGCLKERR
+501 IVGALKERR

-536 TMSATVIARR
+536 SMSATVIARQ

-662 WRRAIPRTAEVAK
+662 WRRAIPKTADVATL
-675 IDYEELGERFELS
+675 DFEELGERFELS

-697 RSAFQAAAMGE
+697 RAAFQAAATDE
-708 SMSMN
+708 PISMN
-713 GLVETVNRMYRERG
+713 GLVVTIHRMYRERG

>member
-25 VEYQIRHRWAMGA
+25 VEYQIRQRWAQGA
-38 LPRTEDDG
+38 LPRTSDDG
-46 AAAAWAPENV
+46 ATTIWAPEHV

-70 PLVNGNDAGAS
+70 PLVNGSDAGAS
-81 VLRDAYRH
+81 VVRDAYH
-89 HSMLM
+89 HHAMLM
-94 DARVAATVGANI
+94 EARIAATLRARV
-106 RLPYLDLCVR
+106 RLPYLELCTR
-116 FGLSYAQRLTLSF
+116 FGLTPAQRLSLAF
-129 ALMPEVDPKLLIA
+129 ALMPEIDPKLLVA
-142 YRYLSSDPTCR
+142 YRYLTSDPTCR

-166 TSESRADMSRDLAP
+166 TSESRAEMSRDLAP
-180 TSPLLLYRLLELDET
+180 TSPLLLYRLLEQDDT
-195 AGTYDSVLFRR
+195 AGSNDSMLFRR

-220 SSKLDPQLSDVA
+220 ASHLDPQLSDVA
-232 ELRPTGI
+232 ELR
-239 SSGQGGAGPV
+239 GGDV
-249 PRAGSLA
+249 D
-256 LGHSGEVLALFPES
+256 ALFPEAM
-270 LIARAAAALSS
+270 IARAAAALAS
-281 PEALLVLQGVRGAG
+281 PEALLVLQGVRGVG

-305 RVGRKILLI
+305 RIGRKLLVL
-314 QGSVLAA
+314 QGGALAA
-321 MPPAQVRPVLRS
+321 MPPAQVRPLLRG
-333 ILRECRL
+333 ILRECKL

-350 DDVIARDGD
+350 DDAIVQQGE
-359 RSDVPAFVTQ
+359 RSDLPPFVAQ
-369 LAAEHQG
+369 LAAEHDG

-392 RPLVQFALE
+392 RPLVQFTLE
-401 VPSLGE
+401 VPPLDE
-407 RATLWQHHV
+407 RARLWQWCV
-416 PGLVENDA
+416 PTLAAEDA
-424 EALAS
+424 EALAA

-441 ARAARAERTAVDGPP
+441 ARAARAERSAAEGPP
-456 DLLAL
+456 GLAAL
-461 DVAVRNQL
+461 DLAVRNQL
-469 HDRLVRLGRKLDSH
+469 HDRLVRLGRKLDCA
-483 FEFADL
+483 FEFKDL
-489 VVDDETKVSLQE
+489 VVDDDTQGSLKE
-501 IVGCLKERR
+501 IVGALQERR

-536 TMSATVIARR
+536 TMSATVIARQ

-569 NLSEVFDA
+569 NLGEVFDA

-631 NLGGAVDPA
+631 NLGAAVDPA

-662 WRRAIPRTAEVAK
+662 WRRVIPKAAEVAK
-675 IDYEELGERFELS
+675 LDFDELGERFELS

-697 RSAFQAAAMGE
+697 RAAFQAAATDE
-708 SMSMN
+708 PISMT
-713 GLVETVNRMYRERG
+713 GLVVTIQRMYRERG
-727 KLTAVGR
+727 KLTTVGR

>member
-1 MPEFGPYET
+1 VPEFGPYET

-25 VEYQIRHRWAMGA
+25 VEYQIRQRWAMGA
-38 LPRTEDDG
+38 LPRTGDDG

-70 PLVNGNDAGAS
+70 PLLDGNDAGAK

-89 HSMLM
+89 HTMLT
-94 DARVAATVGANI
+94 DARIAATVAAGI

-116 FGLSYAQRLTLSF
+116 FGLTYAQRLTLGF
-129 ALMPEVDPKLLIA
+129 AVMPEIDPKLLIA

-180 TSPLLLYRLLELDET
+180 TSPLLLYRLIELDET

-220 SSKLDPQLSDVA
+220 NSQLDPQLADVA
-232 ELRPTGI
+232 ELR
-239 SSGQGGAGPV
+239 GGEA
-249 PRAGSLA
+249 
-256 LGHSGEVLALFPES
+256 LALFPEAM
-270 LIARAAAALSS
+270 IARAAAALAS

-305 RVGRKILLI
+305 RVGRKLLLI
-314 QGSVLAA
+314 QGNVLAA

-359 RSDVPAFVTQ
+359 RSDAPAFVSQ
-369 LAAEHQG
+369 LAAEHNG

-392 RPLVQFALE
+392 RPLVQFTLE

-416 PGLVENDA
+416 PGLPESDA
-424 EALAS
+424 EVLAS

-441 ARAARAERTAVDGPP
+441 ARAARSERSEMDGPP
-456 DLLAL
+456 DPPAL

-469 HDRLVRLGRKLDSH
+469 HDRLVRLGRKLDST

-489 VVDDETKVSLQE
+489 VVDDETRGALQE
-501 IVGCLKERR
+501 IVGALRERR

-536 TMSATVIARR
+536 SMSATVIARR

-675 IDYEELGERFELS
+675 IDFEDLGERFELS

-697 RSAFQAAAMGE
+697 RAAFQAAAMGE
-708 SMSMN
+708 PMSMN

>member
-10 PQALLRDQLWRCWLA
+10 PEAFLRDQLWRCWLA
-25 VEYQIRHRWAMGA
+25 VEAQIRHRWAMGA
-38 LPRTEDDG
+38 LPKATDDG
-46 AAAAWAPENV
+46 STEWAPEHV
-56 AGVFRSALSEYRGE
+56 AGVFRSALAEYRGE
-70 PLVNGNDAGAS
+70 ELEGDDAAGAG
-81 VLRDAYRH
+81 VVRDAYRYH
-89 HSMLM
+89 AMLM
-94 DARVAATVGANI
+94 DARVASTVESNI
-106 RLPYLDLCVR
+106 RLPYLDMCVR
-116 FGLSYAQRLTLSF
+116 FGLSYAQRQALAF
-129 ALMPEVDPKLLIA
+129 AVMPEVDPKLLVA
-142 YRYLSSDPTCR
+142 YRYLSADPNCR

-160 AMLVYD
+160 SMLVYD

-180 TSPLLLYRLLELDET
+180 TSPLLLYRLIELDET
-195 AGTYDSVLFRR
+195 GGSYDSILFRR

-220 SSKLDPQLSDVA
+220 SQHLDPQLSDVA
-232 ELRPTGI
+232 ELR
-239 SSGQGGAGPV
+239 AGHV
-249 PRAGSLA
+249 D
-256 LGHSGEVLALFPES
+256 ALFPEAV
-270 LIARAAAALSS
+270 IARAAAALSS
-281 PEALLVLQGVRGAG
+281 PEALIVMQGVRGVG

-305 RVGRKILLI
+305 RTGRKLLLI
-314 QGSVLAA
+314 QGSTLAA
-321 MPPAQVRPVLRS
+321 MHATQVRPVLRS
-333 ILRECRL
+333 ILRECKL

-350 DDVIARDGD
+350 DDVLLQQGERGD
-359 RSDVPAFVTQ
+359 APPFLQQ
-369 LAAEHQG
+369 LAAEHRG
-376 AMAVTLG
+376 AMAVTIG

-392 RPLVQFALE
+392 RPLVQFSLD
-401 VPSLGE
+401 VPPMVE
-407 RATLWQHHV
+407 RGVLWQRFV
-416 PGLVENDA
+416 PQLAEADA
-424 EALAS
+424 EILAS

-441 ARAARAERTAVDGPP
+441 ARAARAERPPEAGPP
-456 DLLAL
+456 DVLSL

-469 HDRLVRLGRKLDSH
+469 HDRLVRLGRKLDTH
-483 FEFADL
+483 HEFKDL
-489 VVDDETKVSLQE
+489 VVDDETSTALHE
-501 IVGCLKERR
+501 IVGALRERR

-536 TMSATVIARR
+536 SMSATVIARQ

-569 NLSEVFDA
+569 NLGEVFDA

-631 NLGGAVDPA
+631 NLSGAVDPA

-650 FTFPDPEMRAEL
+650 FTFPDPDMRAEL
-662 WRRAIPRTAEVAK
+662 WRRVIPKTAEVAE
-675 IDYEELGERFELS
+675 IDFEEVGERFELS

-697 RSAFQAAAMGE
+697 RSAFQAAAKGE
-708 SMSMN
+708 PISMDR
-713 GLVETVNRMYRERG
+713 LVETIHRMYRERG
-727 KLTAVGR
+727 KLTPVGR

>member
-1 MPEFGPYET
+1 MPEFGPYDT

-25 VEYQIRHRWAMGA
+25 VEYQIRQRWAQGS
-38 LPRTEDDG
+38 LPRTADDS
-46 AAAAWAPENV
+46 AAVAWGPDNV
-56 AGVFRSALSEYRGE
+56 AGVFRTALSEYRGE
-70 PLVNGNDAGAS
+70 PLPVDNDAGAS
-81 VLRDAYRH
+81 VVRDAYRH
-89 HSMLM
+89 HSLLM
-94 DARVAATVGANI
+94 DARIVATLRSSI
-106 RLPYLDLCVR
+106 RLPYLELCVR
-116 FGLSYAQRLTLSF
+116 FGLTPAQRQTLAF
-129 ALMPEVDPKLLIA
+129 ALMPEIDPKLLIA
-142 YRYLSSDPTCR
+142 YRYLSADPTCR
-153 SLDARLL
+153 GLDARLL

-166 TSESRADMSRDLAP
+166 SSESRAEMSRDLAP
-180 TSPLLLYRLLELDET
+180 TSPLLLYRLLEQDDT
-195 AGTYDSVLFRR
+195 AGSHDSMLFRR

-220 SSKLDPQLSDVA
+220 ARQLDPQLADVA
-232 ELRPTGI
+232 ELRDGD
-239 SSGQGGAGPV
+239 V
-249 PRAGSLA
+249 D
-256 LGHSGEVLALFPES
+256 ALFPDS
-270 LIARAAAALSS
+270 MIARAATALSS
-281 PEALLVLQGVRGAG
+281 PEALLVLQGVRGVG

-305 RVGRKILLI
+305 RVGRKLLVL
-314 QGSVLAA
+314 QGSLLAA
-321 MPPAQVRPVLRS
+321 MSPAQARPLLRS
-333 ILRECRL
+333 ILRECKL

-350 DDVIARDGD
+350 DDVIVQQGE
-359 RSDVPAFVTQ
+359 RSDLPAFVSQ
-369 LAAEHQG
+369 LAAEHTG
-376 AMAVTLG
+376 AMAVTIG

-392 RPLVQFALE
+392 RPLVQFTLD
-401 VPSLGE
+401 VPPLGE
-407 RATLWQHHV
+407 RARLWQWHV
-416 PGLVENDA
+416 PALPDHDA
-424 EALAS
+424 ELLAS

-441 ARAARAERTAVDGPP
+441 ARAARAERSAAQGAP
-456 DLLAL
+456 DLGAL

-469 HDRLVRLGRKLDSH
+469 HDRLVRLGRKLDCAY
-483 FEFADL
+483 ELPDL
-489 VVDDETKVSLQE
+489 VVDDETQGSLRE
-501 IVGCLKERR
+501 IVACVKERR
-510 KVRERWGF
+510 KVREYWGF

-536 TMSATVIARR
+536 TMSATVIARQ

-569 NLSEVFDA
+569 NLGEVFDA

-662 WRRAIPRTAEVAK
+662 WRRVIPKAAEVAEL
-675 IDYEELGERFELS
+675 DFDELGERFELS

-697 RSAFQAAAMGE
+697 RAAFQAAATDQPI
-708 SMSMN
+708 SMN
-713 GLVETVNRMYRERG
+713 GLVVTIHRMYRERG

>member
-1 MPEFGPYET
+1 MAEFGPYET
-10 PQALLRDQLWRCWLA
+10 PQALLRDTLWRCWLR
-25 VEYQIRHRWAMGA
+25 VEHQIRYRWSMGA
-38 LPRTEDDG
+38 LPRTEDGDTTT
-46 AAAAWAPENV
+46 WAPENV

-70 PLVNGNDAGAS
+70 PIVGGDDAGAS
-81 VLRDAYRH
+81 VLLDAYRH
-89 HSMLM
+89 HSLLM
-94 DARVAATVGANI
+94 DARIAATLRANI

-116 FGLSYAQRLTLSF
+116 FKLTYAQRLTLSF
-129 ALMPEVDPKLLIA
+129 AVMPEVDPKLLIA
-142 YRYLSSDPTCR
+142 YRYLSSDPGCR

-166 TSESRADMSRDLAP
+166 TSESRAEMSRDLAS
-180 TSPLLLYRLLELDET
+180 TSPLLLYRLIEQDET
-195 AGTYDSVLFRR
+195 AGTYDSILFRR

-220 SSKLDPQLSDVA
+220 ASHLDPQLSDVA
-232 ELRPTGI
+232 ELR
-239 SSGQGGAGPV
+239 GGA
-249 PRAGSLA
+249 A
-256 LGHSGEVLALFPES
+256 EALFPEA
-270 LIARAAAALSS
+270 LIARTAAALAS
-281 PEALLVLQGVRGAG
+281 PEALLVLQGVRGTG

-305 RVGRKILLI
+305 RIGRKLLML
-314 QGSVLAA
+314 QGSALAA
-321 MPPAQVRPVLRS
+321 MPPGQWRPVLRS

-340 LDAIPVIPDL
+340 LDAIPVLPDL
-350 DDVIARDGD
+350 DDLIAAQGD
-359 RSDVPAFVTQ
+359 RAEPPAFVTQ
-369 LAAEHQG
+369 LAAEHEG
-376 AMAVTLG
+376 AMAVTIG

-392 RPLVQFALE
+392 RPLVQFSLD
-401 VPSLGE
+401 VPPLGE
-407 RATLWQHHV
+407 RATLWQRNV
-416 PGLVENDA
+416 PGLSEEDA
-424 EALAS
+424 DTLSS

-441 ARAARAERTAVDGPP
+441 ARAARAERTSADGPP
-456 DLLAL
+456 DLASL
-461 DVAVRNQL
+461 DLAVRNQL
-469 HDRLVRLGRKLDSH
+469 HDRLVRLGRKLDCFSD
-483 FEFADL
+483 FRDL
-489 VVDDETKVSLQE
+489 VVDDDTSASLRE
-501 IVGCLKERR
+501 IVDCLRVRR

-536 TMSATVIARR
+536 TMSATVIARQ

-590 DSLFGKRTT
+590 DSLFGKRTS

-631 NLGGAVDPA
+631 NLTGAVDPA

-662 WRRAIPRTAEVAK
+662 WRRVIPRNAEVAE
-675 IDYEELGERFELS
+675 IDYDELGERFELS

-697 RSAFQAAAMGE
+697 RSAFQAAAMGDP
-708 SMSMN
+708 MSMN